1 LALERVARDQH
12 GRRGRRADPAW
23 AHRRLLLAAGN
34 RLSHR
39 GLDRLTARLAADD
52 PTNEIGA
59 AWGVRE
65 LLRQLLACTDTHLA
79 RRALF
84 AFYDAMIIAD
94 MSETTRLAQTIQTW
108 WPEIAAFLRHA
119 VGSAPS
125 PRSVLRFPEADRHP
139 VGSSPRMPALRN
151 DRQPRS
157 SARAATV
164 GGDG

>member
-84 AFYDAMIIAD
+84 AFYDAVIIAD

-108 WPEIAAFLRHA
+108 WPETAAFLR
-119 VGSAPS
+119 
-125 PRSVLRFPEADRHP
+125 LRVTNARTEGTNR
-139 VGSSPRMPALRN
+139 VIKQIKRTGCGYRN
-151 DRQPRS
+151 QANYERRILLHV
-157 SARAATV
+157 AAKNAA
-164 GGDG
+164 